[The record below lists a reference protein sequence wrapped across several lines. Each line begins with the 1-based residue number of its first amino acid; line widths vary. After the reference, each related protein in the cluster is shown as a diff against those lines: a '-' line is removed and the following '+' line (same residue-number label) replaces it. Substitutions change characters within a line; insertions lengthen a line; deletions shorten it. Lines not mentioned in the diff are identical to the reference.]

1 MDVSEV
7 ICSLNQTKKNLGY
20 WVLQEIEIE
29 YPGKKLHSF
38 NNII

>member
-7 ICSLNQTKKNLGY
+7 ICSLNQTKKKNLGY

-29 YPGKKLHSF
+29 YPGKNCIHLTM
-38 NNII
+38 